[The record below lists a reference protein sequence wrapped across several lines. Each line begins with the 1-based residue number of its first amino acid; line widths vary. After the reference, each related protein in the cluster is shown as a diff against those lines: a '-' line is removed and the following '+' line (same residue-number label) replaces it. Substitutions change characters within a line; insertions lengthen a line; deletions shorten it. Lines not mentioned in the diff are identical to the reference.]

1 MAKSKYTRARIRAA
15 GRQGKRRGGSRWF
28 TGAMVVIVIGG
39 LAGLLVPVLLSGGSG
54 SANVSPQPGDPAT
67 GAPGDH
73 WHAAL
78 AANVCGEWLP
88 APFEF
93 ENSADN
99 PNVRV
104 GVHTHGDGFLHIHPF
119 TSSEGGTNATFGRF
133 LTYGGW
139 SASQDSLSLWTG
151 PASDPTK
158 IDYTNGDKCPP
169 GTVFGGQTGVV
180 KYSIDCKEKSG
191 NPSDARLKDES
202 VITIGFVPKSE
213 SLGVPP
219 NANATP
225 ANDGGNTTALNTAGC
240 RAADPGASNTTATT
254 TVLESTPTP

>member
-28 TGAMVVIVIGG
+28 TGAMVVVAIVGIVGV
-39 LAGLLVPVLLSGGSG
+39 ALVIDGSE
-54 SANVSPQPGDPAT
+54 SANVPPQPGNSAT
-67 GAPGDH
+67 GEPGDH

-78 AANVCGEWLP
+78 AANICGEWLP

-93 ENSADN
+93 ENSGGN
-99 PNVRV
+99 IM
-104 GVHTHGDGFLHIHPF
+104 GGIHTHSDGVLHVEPR

-133 LTYGGW
+133 LTAGGW
-139 SASQDSLSLWTG
+139 STSQDSLSLWTG
-151 PASDPTK
+151 PASKPARV
-158 IDYTNGDKCPP
+158 DYTNGDKCPS
-169 GTVFGGQTGVV
+169 GTVFAGQTGVV

-191 NPSDARLKDES
+191 NPANALPKDKS

-219 NANATP
+219 NAYAAP
-225 ANDGGNTTALNTAGC
+225 ADDGGNTTALNTAGC
-240 RAADPGASNTTATT
+240 SAAAPGA
-254 TVLESTPTP
+254 